1 MRVPAVF
8 FGSQPILSLYSS
20 NHKTGIILESGEGI
34 TQCCVAFE
42 SFAIPHSYIR
52 YDFGGRNV
60 TEFLQTLLRRGGHN
74 FNTTSEFEIVR
85 KIKEETCYA
94 LLSSTSSDGKNNE
107 RNEHEG
113 NKYHLPDGNFVA
125 IRDEKT
131 AAPEI
136 LFNPQL
142 VGLENLCKNIISFT
156 KNYFDKFFLIY
167 FYVFINNFIFSFT

>member
-1 MRVPAVF
+1 MF

-60 TEFLQTLLRRGGHN
+60 TEYLQTLLRRCGHN
-74 FNTTSEFEIVR
+74 FNTTSEFEIVK

-94 LLSSTSSDGKNNE
+94 LLSSSSTTSDKGNE
-107 RNEHEG
+107 REHEG

-125 IRDEKT
+125 IRDEKVM
-131 AAPEI
+131 APEI
-136 LFNPQL
+136 LFDPL
-142 VGLENLCKNIISFT
+142 RVGLENLCKFC
-156 KNYFDKFFLIY
+156 FC
-167 FYVFINNFIFSFT
+167 FIFIDIYVVFTEGIL

>member
-1 MRVPAVF
+1 LRVPAVF

-60 TEFLQTLLRRGGHN
+60 TEYLQTLLRRCGHN

-125 IRDEKT
+125 IRDEKVM
-131 AAPEI
+131 APEI
-136 LFNPQL
+136 LFDPL
-142 VGLENLCKNIISFT
+142 RIGLENLFKIFFCQ
-156 KNYFDKFFLIY
+156 KFFYLFLFEIILFY
-167 FYVFINNFIFSFT
+167 FI